1 MRATM
6 TVLAVSAFASLLLA
20 SPANARNV
28 IVVDGTGR
36 AGAALLAPEI
46 QPGDTVTYI
55 DYPAT
60 VLWPSYDQ
68 SVQAGSQ
75 ALREELADAPD
86 DTLVIGYS
94 QGSRI
99 AGDVLT
105 EPQNAGV
112 TGVLYSDPR
121 QAGSGVE
128 TQTWLPG
135 VLGATMSGERGEF
148 TVPVESKCIPSD
160 GVCNWRN
167 DDPLGSVVGY
177 LQHHQHYFD

>member
-1 MRATM
+1 MRVL
-6 TVLAVSAFASLLLA
+6 TVLAMSAFASLLLA

-75 ALREELADAPD
+75 ALRKELADAPD
-86 DTLVIGYS
+86 DTLVVAYS
-94 QGSRI
+94 QGARI
-99 AGDVLT
+99 AGDVLA

-148 TVPVESKCIPSD
+148 TVPVESKCISGD
-160 GVCNWRN
+160 GVCDWRN

-177 LQHHQHYFD
+177 LQHHQHYFP

>member
-1 MRATM
+1 M
-6 TVLAVSAFASLLLA
+6 TILAVSAFASLLLA

-68 SVQAGSQ
+68 SVAAGSQ

-86 DTLVIGYS
+86 DTLVVAYS
-94 QGSRI
+94 QGARI

-112 TGVLYSDPR
+112 SGVLYSVLDD
-121 QAGSGVE
+121 
-128 TQTWLPG
+128 G
-135 VLGATMSGERGEF
+135 VLSLGEF
-148 TVPVESKCIPSD
+148 IACTECEPEWF
-160 GVCNWRN
+160 GT
-167 DDPLGSVVGY
+167 DDQGGE
-177 LQHHQHYFD
+177 

>member
-1 MRATM
+1 M

-68 SVQAGSQ
+68 SVKAGSQ

-86 DTLVIGYS
+86 GTLVVAYS
-94 QGSRI
+94 QGARV
-99 AGDVLT
+99 AGDVLA

-128 TQTWLPG
+128 TQTSLPG

-148 TVPVESKCIPSD
+148 TVPVESKCIPGD
-160 GVCNWRN
+160 GVCDWRN

>member
-6 TVLAVSAFASLLLA
+6 TALAVSAFASLLLA

-55 DYPAT
+55 EYPAT

-86 DTLVIGYS
+86 GTLVVAYS
-94 QGSRI
+94 QGARI
-99 AGDVLT
+99 AGDVLA

-148 TVPVESKCIPSD
+148 TVPVESNCIPGD
-160 GVCNWRN
+160 GVCDWRN

>member
-1 MRATM
+1 MRVL

-68 SVQAGSQ
+68 SVKAGSQ

-86 DTLVIGYS
+86 GTLVVAYS
-94 QGSRI
+94 QGARI
-99 AGDVLT
+99 AGDVLA

-128 TQTWLPG
+128 TQTRLPG

-148 TVPVESKCIPSD
+148 TVPVESKCIPGD
-160 GVCNWRN
+160 GVCDWRN
-167 DDPLGSVVGY
+167 DDPLGSAVGY

>member
-1 MRATM
+1 M
-6 TVLAVSAFASLLLA
+6 SAFASLLLA

-68 SVQAGSQ
+68 SVKAGSQ

-86 DTLVIGYS
+86 GTLVVAYS
-94 QGSRI
+94 QGARV
-99 AGDVLT
+99 AGDVLA

-128 TQTWLPG
+128 TQTSLPG

-148 TVPVESKCIPSD
+148 TVPVESKCIPGD
-160 GVCNWRN
+160 GVCDWRN